1 MNDATLVK
9 NFHLW
14 GKENGIAT
22 SSVHDAFVTN
32 VADLLKAR
40 KALRLIYAKAL
51 DKNVIL
57 MVLDEMRARGLP
69 KELYDKYLNEAI
81 NIGLIPKAGRSII
94 DGKVL
99 REEDILTVEDILREI
114 PDDEFNDDLYFY
126 GVG

>member
-1 MNDATLVK
+1 M
-9 NFHLW
+9 
-14 GKENGIAT
+14 
-22 SSVHDAFVTN
+22 
-32 VADLLKAR
+32 LKAR
-40 KALRLIYAKAL
+40 KALRQIYAKAL